1 MFILS
6 KDKQSVIVCSQLGT
20 LPSNMDQQQPVLVL
34 EQYQHHK
41 ITKLVFALSEEWS
54 GGGG

>member
-1 MFILS
+1 
-6 KDKQSVIVCSQLGT
+6 
-20 LPSNMDQQQPVLVL
+20 MDQQQPVLAL
-34 EQYQHHK
+34 DQHLNHK

>member
-1 MFILS
+1 MS
-6 KDKQSVIVCSQLGT
+6 T
-20 LPSNMDQQQPVLVL
+20 NQPVLAL
-34 EQYQHHK
+34 EQHQNHK